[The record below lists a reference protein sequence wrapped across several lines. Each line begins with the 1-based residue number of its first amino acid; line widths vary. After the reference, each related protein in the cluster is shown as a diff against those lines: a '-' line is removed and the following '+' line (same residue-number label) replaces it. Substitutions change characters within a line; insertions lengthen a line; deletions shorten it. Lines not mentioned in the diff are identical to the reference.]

1 MFQMQCKS
9 LADLATQSWQKN
21 RKLLQLAQNFVRN
34 KQEEPRGT
42 YKKKERV
49 TFIQNEEMKTDVL
62 PKKQVDFTN

>member
-21 RKLLQLAQNFVRN
+21 RKLLQLIQNFVRN

-42 YKKKERV
+42 YKKKERA